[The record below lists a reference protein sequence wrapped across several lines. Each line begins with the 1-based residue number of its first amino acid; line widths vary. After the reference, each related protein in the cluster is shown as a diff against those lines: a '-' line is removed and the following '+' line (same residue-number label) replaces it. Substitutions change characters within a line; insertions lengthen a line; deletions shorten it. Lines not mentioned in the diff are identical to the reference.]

1 MEKQKK
7 IMITSLGVVVLLIV
21 AVMVLR
27 QPQQSVDSTASI
39 SGKPKQQASAQGSL
53 QSSPQPATKQL
64 ETKTNV
70 SPSPPSRKQDESHE
84 KISGILDTVSDT
96 VSSKAPSLWDG
107 VKNAWNW
114 LLAFDTK
121 HLVVLVIIIFV
132 FLGSIG
138 NVSSGSKKK
147 ENGR

>member
-1 MEKQKK
+1 
-7 IMITSLGVVVLLIV
+7 MITSLGVVVLLIV

-39 SGKPKQQASAQGSL
+39 SGTPQASIQEIS
-53 QSSPQPATKQL
+53 QSTRQPAAEHQ
-64 ETKTNV
+64 ETKTDV

-96 VSSKAPSLWDG
+96 VSSRAPSLWDG
-107 VKNAWNW
+107 VRNVWSW
-114 LLAFDTK
+114 LLGFDTK
-121 HLVVLVIIIFV
+121 HLVILVIIIFV

-138 NVSSGSKKK
+138 NISSGSKKK

>member
-7 IMITSLGVVVLLIV
+7 TMITSLGVVVLLIV

-27 QPQQSVDSTASI
+27 QPQQSVDSTTSI
-39 SGKPKQQASAQGSL
+39 SGTPNQQESVQGISQSAS
-53 QSSPQPATKQL
+53 QPAAEHQ
-64 ETKTNV
+64 ETKTDV

-84 KISGILDTVSDT
+84 KINGILDTVSDT
-96 VSSKAPSLWDG
+96 VSSRAPSLWDG
-107 VKNAWNW
+107 VRNVWSW
-114 LLAFDTK
+114 LLGFDTK
-121 HLVVLVIIIFV
+121 HLVILVIIIFV

-138 NVSSGSKKK
+138 NISSGSKKK